1 MQSIVIEFYQCWK
14 VHIALYTK
22 LQNISITTGN
32 SLMFFSSQINTAP
45 TKNIL
50 ISITPVSSLSSLKVT
65 FTSLYT
71 SFSNGSYYFLPYST
85 YLKAWHR
92 INVPFLEMT
101 LSTTSFFRS
110 ITKDSSLIL
119 FIFFPFHS
127 KFAIISAVTILA
139 LTTISFLAWIC
150 SVIS

>member
-1 MQSIVIEFYQCWK
+1 MQSIVVEFNQCWK
-14 VHIALYTK
+14 MHIALYTK
-22 LQNISITTGN
+22 LQNIPITTWN
-32 SLMFFSSQINTAP
+32 SLMFSSSQTNTAP
-45 TKNIL
+45 TRSENIL
-50 ISITPVSSLSSLKVT
+50 ISITPFISEGYLQFPAYIILKWQLLVS
-65 FTSLYT
+65 
-71 SFSNGSYYFLPYST
+71 PHPT

-139 LTTISFLAWIC
+139 LSTISFLAWIC